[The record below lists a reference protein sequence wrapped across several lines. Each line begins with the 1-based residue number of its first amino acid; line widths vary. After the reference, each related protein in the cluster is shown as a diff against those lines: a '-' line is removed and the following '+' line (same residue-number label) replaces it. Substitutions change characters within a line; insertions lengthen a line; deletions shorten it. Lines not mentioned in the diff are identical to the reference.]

1 MHVSRNFAC
10 ATFQGGHQTC
20 IRTASNTE
28 SFLTAHCTEGS
39 FVSVSYPTFP
49 IVFTTDSSISYATRL
64 AVAAPMIQINWRSE
78 DRELSTHS
86 TSSLAPSGSS
96 PSPSS
101 YSSGSISSGVLA
113 GAVIGGVV
121 GGSAIAAAIFF
132 FIRQRKKRD
141 EVKTSFTE
149 SIVGDKQEGG
159 REGMIE
165 LPLNQRPIELTSFR
179 NPSELSGRQ
188 RPAELSTS

>member
-1 MHVSRNFAC
+1 MHVSRNFSC
-10 ATFQGGHQTC
+10 ATFQGGRQTC

-96 PSPSS
+96 PSS

-132 FIRQRKKRD
+132 FIRQRKKRSK
-141 EVKTSFTE
+141 VKNTFTE
-149 SIVGDKQEGG
+149 PIVGDKQEGG

-165 LPLNQRPIELTSFR
+165 LPLNQRPVELTSFR